1 MKPCPKLSATLV
13 AAALA
18 AIAGPAVPET
28 IYVDTPP
35 ATTVYVPVQ
44 TATTD
49 DYYAYYTAP
58 TTSITVY
65 GVRADEDDLITNDVM
80 TELALDP
87 WISGKIG
94 VETNNN
100 VVTLNGRVS
109 TPGQA
114 LRADFDAHRV
124 EGVSEVQNR
133 LRTRVG
139 GS

>member
-1 MKPCPKLSATLV
+1 MKPCPKLTAALV

-18 AIAGPAVPET
+18 AAAAPAVAET
-28 IYVDTPP
+28 IYVYTPP
-35 ATTVYVPVQ
+35 ERTVYVPVE

-49 DYYAYYTAP
+49 DYYTYYTAP
-58 TTSITVY
+58 TTITVY
-65 GVRADEDDLITNDVM
+65 GTRANDDDLITNDVV
-80 TELALDP
+80 TELAFDP
-87 WISGKIG
+87 WISGTVG

-100 VVTLNGRVS
+100 VVTLNGRVT

-114 LRADFDAHRV
+114 LRADADAHRV
-124 EGVSEVQNR
+124 DGVSEVQNR

>member
-1 MKPCPKLSATLV
+1 MKPCPKLTAALV
-13 AAALA
+13 TAALA
-18 AIAGPAVPET
+18 TAAAPAVAET
-28 IYVDTPP
+28 IYVYTPSER
-35 ATTVYVPVQ
+35 TVYVPVE

-49 DYYAYYTAP
+49 DYYTYYTAP
-58 TTSITVY
+58 TTTITVY
-65 GVRADEDDLITNDVM
+65 GTRTDDDVITNNVV
-80 TELALDP
+80 TELAFDP
-87 WISGKIG
+87 WISGTIG

-114 LRADFDAHRV
+114 LRADYDAHRV
-124 EGVSEVQNR
+124 DGVAEVQNR

>member
-13 AAALA
+13 AATLA
-18 AIAGPAVPET
+18 VVAAPAIAET
-28 IYVDTPP
+28 LYVYTPP
-35 ATTVYVPVQ
+35 ERTVYAPVE
-44 TATTD
+44 TTTTD
-49 DYYAYYTAP
+49 DYYTYYTAP
-58 TTSITVY
+58 TTTITVY
-65 GVRADEDDLITNDVM
+65 GTRADEDDLITNDVVAK
-80 TELALDP
+80 LAFDP
-87 WISGKIG
+87 RISGKIG

-114 LRADFDAHRV
+114 QRADFDAHSV